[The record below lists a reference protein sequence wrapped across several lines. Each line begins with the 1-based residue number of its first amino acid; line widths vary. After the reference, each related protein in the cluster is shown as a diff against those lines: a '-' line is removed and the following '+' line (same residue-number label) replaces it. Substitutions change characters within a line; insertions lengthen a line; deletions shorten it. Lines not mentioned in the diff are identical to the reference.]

1 MSRLLLVTVTKE
13 EDNKVRKLRDKDPPE
28 RYRFSEI
35 EVGEI
40 DEAGEWQP
48 LVQNPPVYLPNI

>member
-1 MSRLLLVTVTKE
+1 MSRLLLVTVIRE
-13 EDNKVRKLRDKDPPE
+13 EDNRVRKLRDKDPPE
-28 RYRFSEI
+28 RYRLSEI
-35 EVGEI
+35 GEI